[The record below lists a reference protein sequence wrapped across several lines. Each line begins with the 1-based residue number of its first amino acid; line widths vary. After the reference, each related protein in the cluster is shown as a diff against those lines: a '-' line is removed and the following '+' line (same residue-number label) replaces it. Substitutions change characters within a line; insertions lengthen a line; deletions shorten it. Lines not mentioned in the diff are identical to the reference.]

1 MSVKEMYMGREMT
14 GATTLAESVYNEMGG
29 DTPLITE
36 SQTVKGAVNEL
47 KTIEGTEA
55 YDNTATYAVGD
66 YCIYNSTRYKCIT
79 AVTTAEDF
87 DSTKWSATTTSN
99 DISELNSSKANKQ
112 WTRIL
117 NLSITSNT
125 DQTVQVTYPDGYSEL
140 LFSVQRADNGRT
152 IGTNI
157 VPRDQ
162 FTGGACY
169 VGGSYTIASLAMNG
183 NANEYVN
190 GVFIYSDATHIEV
203 AFNKGN
209 VNLTA
214 RVFAR

>member
-14 GATTLAESVYNEMGG
+14 GTTTLAESVYNEMGG

-87 DSTKWSATTTSN
+87 DSTKWSATTTNN
-99 DISELNSSKANKQ
+99 DISELNSSLENIISSLENVPQIIFINYTLNNSGAVTAN
-112 WTRIL
+112 T
-117 NLSITSNT
+117 
-125 DQTVQVTYPDGYSEL
+125 PL
-140 LFSVQRADNGRT
+140 LV
-152 IGTNI
+152 NI
-157 VPRDQ
+157 SSL
-162 FTGGACY
+162 TGGKITNANQIKGISL
-169 VGGSYTIASLAMNG
+169 VTAGGSGGYDYGMRIIADG
-183 NANEYVN
+183 ANFRINPSMSQSSVIVKF
-190 GVFIYSDATHIEV
+190 GVLY
-203 AFNKGN
+203 
-209 VNLTA
+209 
-214 RVFAR
+214 

>member
-1 MSVKEMYMGREMT
+1 MQLFLCVTVCE
-14 GATTLAESVYNEMGG
+14 
-29 DTPLITE
+29 LI
-36 SQTVKGAVNEL
+36 
-47 KTIEGTEA
+47 
-55 YDNTATYAVGD
+55 
-66 YCIYNSTRYKCIT
+66 
-79 AVTTAEDF
+79 
-87 DSTKWSATTTSN
+87 
-99 DISELNSSKANKQ
+99 SSKANKQ

-125 DQTVQVTYPDGYSEL
+125 DQNISVTYPNGYSEL
-140 LFSVQRADNGRT
+140 LFSIQRTDNGRT
-152 IGTNI
+152 IGTNV

-162 FTGGACY
+162 FKGGACY
-169 VGGSYTIASLAMNG
+169 VSGSYTIVALPMNT
-183 NANEYVN
+183 NTNEFVN

>member
-14 GATTLAESVYNEMGG
+14 GTTTLAESVYNEMGG

-87 DSTKWSATTTSN
+87 DSTKWLATTTNN
-99 DISELNSSKANKQ
+99 DISKLNSSL
-112 WTRIL
+112 IS
-117 NLSITSNT
+117 NLPMQLSEGITYWRHQGMACVSVNSLHLT
-125 DQTVQVTYPDGYSEL
+125 AQTPYNAGTLPEGC
-140 LFSVQRADNGRT
+140 RA
-152 IGTNI
+152 
-157 VPRDQ
+157 PRQ
-162 FTGGACY
+162 
-169 VGGSYTIASLAMNG
+169 
-183 NANEYVN
+183 
-190 GVFIYSDATHIEV
+190 IEV
-203 AFNKGN
+203 VLAGGDWREYSAVMRITNTGVITIYAKT
-209 VNLTA
+209 TA
-214 RVFAR
+214 NYFGTISY